1 MNYEKAELRRHEENL
16 RVSGSG
22 VLVMGAWQVVKLFMQ
37 VFLVSPE
44 SFRLEADSTEEK
56 IVGYTILI
64 GMLLIGALVIM
75 ATHAYIGL
83 NAMRAARGKPYKKGY
98 FGFTVLALVLNV
110 LSLTSYIHF
119 FTSPESTDTTMASIL
134 VDLTVIYIYFTV
146 VNASIKIKKL
156 KAEKQEG

>member
-1 MNYEKAELRRHEENL
+1 MNYENAELRRHEEDL

-56 IVGYTILI
+56 IIYYTIFI

-83 NAMRAARGKPYKKGY
+83 NAMRAARRKPYKKGY
-98 FGFTVLALVLNV
+98 FAFTVFALVVNV
-110 LSLTSYIHF
+110 LSLASSVNF
-119 FTSPESTDTTMASIL
+119 FTNPESMDTTIASIL

-146 VNASIKIKKL
+146 VNASIRIRKL
-156 KAEKQEG
+156 RAEEQEG

>member
-1 MNYEKAELRRHEENL
+1 MNYENAELRRHEEDL

-56 IVGYTILI
+56 IFYYTIFI

-83 NAMRAARGKPYKKGY
+83 NAMHDARRKPYKKGY
-98 FGFTVLALVLNV
+98 FAFTVFALVVNV
-110 LSLTSYIHF
+110 LSLASYVNF
-119 FTSPESTDTTMASIL
+119 FTNPESMDTTIASIL

-146 VNASIKIKKL
+146 VNASIRIKKL
-156 KAEKQEG
+156 RAEEQEG